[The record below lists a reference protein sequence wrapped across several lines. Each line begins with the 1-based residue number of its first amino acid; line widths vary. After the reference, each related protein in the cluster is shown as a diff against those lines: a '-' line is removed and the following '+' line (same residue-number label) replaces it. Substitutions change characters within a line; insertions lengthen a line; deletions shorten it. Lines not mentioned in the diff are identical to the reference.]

1 MLNERKTH
9 MKVEDLM
16 NMLKKADPQDEVRF
30 YTLKLV
36 DASCWQEEQLFIE
49 DCSKSE
55 NSLKII
61 LG

>member
-1 MLNERKTH
+1 

-16 NMLKKADPQDEVRF
+16 KMLKKADPQDEVRF

-36 DASCWQEEQLFIE
+36 EAGDLGGCWMEEQLFIE

-55 NSLKII
+55 NDLKII